1 MTPAHTNRSK
11 EFTTRF
17 AAVSSLASFGRVL
30 RPARMSPRTEDV
42 FLDVY
47 LILYDMLNDDDE
59 ELRDLAASTASWV
72 LSCSSVSP
80 AKSISL
86 SPLNASRL
94 LSEFIATNYR
104 DSQLLNTRVLRYVL
118 GQEPRLGSA
127 VSGTKLVPVADVA
140 AELQKES
147 TVLFE
152 EEKQNLFIDEVR
164 EIDVWTGVLSSLTK
178 DACAEGSI
186 RDLCGWVSEGLEC
199 LAKAATEASGHDGLI
214 GWASKPEMY
223 ALGVRVISLAGV
235 FVSSEFAAAVYISGE
250 KDALKEKLQA
260 LLAGGRQADVH
271 KDWLLRIEEALQCS

>member
-1 MTPAHTNRSK
+1 MTP
-11 EFTTRF
+11 
-17 AAVSSLASFGRVL
+17 
-30 RPARMSPRTEDV
+30 RTQDV

-59 ELRDLAASTASWV
+59 ELRDMAASTASWV

-94 LSEFIATNYR
+94 LSEFIATNYG
-104 DSQLLNTRVLRYVL
+104 DSRLLNTRILRYVL

-127 VSGTKLVPVADVA
+127 VSGTSLTRVADLA

-164 EIDVWTGVLSSLTK
+164 EIDVWTGVLSALTK
-178 DACAEGSI
+178 DAYAEGSVM
-186 RDLCGWVSEGLEC
+186 DLSEWVFEGLEC
-199 LAKAATEASGHDGLI
+199 LAKATAEVPGHDGLI

-223 ALGVRVISLAGV
+223 TLGVRVISFAGV
-235 FVSSEFAAAVYISGE
+235 FVSRDFAAAAYICGE
-250 KDALKEKLQA
+250 KGALKEKLQV
-260 LLAGGRQADVH
+260 LLAQGRQASVH
-271 KDWLLRIEEALQCS
+271 QDWLLRIENALQRS

>member
-1 MTPAHTNRSK
+1 M
-11 EFTTRF
+11 
-17 AAVSSLASFGRVL
+17 VSLGSFGRVL
-30 RPARMSPRTEDV
+30 RPAGKTPRTEDV

-94 LSEFIATNYR
+94 LSEFVAVNYG

-118 GQEPRLGSA
+118 GQETRLGSA
-127 VSGTKLVPVADVA
+127 VSRTKLTSVADLA
-140 AELQKES
+140 AELKKES

-164 EIDVWTGVLSSLTK
+164 EIDIWTGVLSTLTK
-178 DACAEGSI
+178 DAYTEGSI
-186 RDLCGWVSEGLEC
+186 KDLCGWVSEGLEC
-199 LAKAATEASGHDGLI
+199 LAKATAEASGHDGLI
-214 GWASKPEMY
+214 GWVSKPEMY
-223 ALGVRVISLAGV
+223 TLGMRVISLAGV
-235 FVSSEFAAAVYISGE
+235 FVSRDFAAAAYISGE
-250 KDALKEKLQA
+250 KDALKEKLQL
-260 LLAGGRQADVH
+260 LLAQGRQASVH
-271 KDWLLRIEEALQCS
+271 EDWLLRIEEALQRS